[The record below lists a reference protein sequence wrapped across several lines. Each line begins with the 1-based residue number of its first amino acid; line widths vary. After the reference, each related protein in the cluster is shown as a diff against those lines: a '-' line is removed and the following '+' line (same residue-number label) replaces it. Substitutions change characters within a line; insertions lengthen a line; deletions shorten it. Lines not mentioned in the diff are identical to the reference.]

1 MEERIIVNG
10 ESMLL
15 KDYRKAMRMKN
26 GSSKK
31 TSTKSVSQ
39 AQTIKLLPK
48 DIDAMIR
55 KVKLIKS
62 LNSYY
67 DNGYRQWGTICSRLL
82 SMNDIRRPFVQF
94 RVKYRELDAIMGSIR
109 EVSKRGSKDIY
120 DFVRRLSYVL
130 EDISDNINTLGG
142 AVSKNDFVTLHS
154 NHECINGRGRR
165 LGLKELIS
173 RTFSSTQELKKIVKD
188 LQYFADEREWKVAK

>member
-10 ESMLL
+10 KSVLL
-15 KDYRKAMRMKN
+15 KDYRKEMKLKN

-31 TSTKSVSQ
+31 TLKKSVSQ
-39 AQTIKLLPK
+39 AQVIKLLPK
-48 DIDAMIR
+48 DVDAMIR

-62 LNSYY
+62 LNAYY

-94 RVKYRELDAIMGSIR
+94 RVKYRELEGLMSSIK

-120 DFVRRLSYVL
+120 DFVRRLSYIL
-130 EDISDNINTLGG
+130 EDITDHINTLGG
-142 AVSKNDFVTLHS
+142 AVSKNDFVTLHHD
-154 NHECINGRGRR
+154 HECINGHGRR
-165 LGLKELIS
+165 LGLKVLIS
-173 RTFSSTQELKKIVKD
+173 RTFSSTQELKKIIND
-188 LQYFADEREWKVAK
+188 LQYFADEREWKVK